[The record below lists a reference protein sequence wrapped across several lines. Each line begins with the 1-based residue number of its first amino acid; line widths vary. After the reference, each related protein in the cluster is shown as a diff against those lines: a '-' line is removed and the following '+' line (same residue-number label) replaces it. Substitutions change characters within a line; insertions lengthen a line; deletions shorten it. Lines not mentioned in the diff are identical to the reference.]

1 MVISKFNDL
10 SDFTSYMNSKIETH
24 FLPLDVHA
32 DPDLLLTIHECDMDS
47 SSYSSYYKGNKT
59 DLKNNVFNDLL
70 PSLRDSLL
78 QALIT
83 RMYTLHSHYLVPNI
97 ISYYDIYNDL
107 ENDDVDYSN
116 YFSDIK
122 SVISKLANDNKF
134 YRKNIVDL
142 NVEIV
147 ELRKQNA
154 DLQQQLQIKSISTWG

>member
-1 MVISKFNDL
+1 MIISKFIDL
-10 SDFTSYMNSKIETH
+10 NNFISYMNSKIETH
-24 FLPLDVHA
+24 FSND
-32 DPDLLLTIHECDMDS
+32 IS
-47 SSYSSYYKGNKT
+47 SNSELSLAIQTANMSFSDFSYYYNGNKT

-78 QALIT
+78 QSFINKIT
-83 RMYTLHSHYLVPNI
+83 SLPSYYLLPNV
-97 ISYYDIYNDL
+97 ISFYDIYHEL

-122 SVISKLANDNKF
+122 SVITKLTSDNKF
-134 YRKNIVDL
+134 YRKNIIDL

-154 DLQQQLQIKSISTWG
+154 DLQQQLNIKSISTWG